1 MAFGLFAWNDMVV
14 TACLPHTGTP
24 AEAKLAQLASG
35 CAAVVVCRAS
45 PSQKAAIVR
54 RMKRFRIEQC
64 EVHLFVARA
73 VIRSA
78 QFLSCH
84 LSLELQFFF
93 MRRSSAILLM
103 VCFFGCPCLHG
114 DRDSAKVPFIS
125 FSSHH
130 WPPRRVQ
137 ESTKLAHQLWLMAGN

>member
-1 MAFGLFAWNDMVV
+1 MVV
-14 TACLPHTGTP
+14 TACLAHTGTP

-73 VIRSA
+73 AQAVIRSA
-78 QFLSCH
+78 QFLRCH
-84 LSLELQFFF
+84 LPLEI
-93 MRRSSAILLM
+93 AILFYAALF
-103 VCFFGCPCLHG
+103 CHLADDLFFLLFMLILVTGT
-114 DRDSAKVPFIS
+114 
-125 FSSHH
+125 
-130 WPPRRVQ
+130 WP
-137 ESTKLAHQLWLMAGN
+137 